1 MTQVDLWT
9 LEAEL
14 CTPDTQPLCG
24 VDEARARPAGRAG
37 VRGGGDA
44 AAGAGDPGIERLQ
57 KALGEKA

>member
-24 VDEARARPAGRAG
+24 VDEARARPAGRA
-37 VRGGGDA
+37 RCA
-44 AAGAGDPGIERLQ
+44 RRR
-57 KALGEKA
+57 